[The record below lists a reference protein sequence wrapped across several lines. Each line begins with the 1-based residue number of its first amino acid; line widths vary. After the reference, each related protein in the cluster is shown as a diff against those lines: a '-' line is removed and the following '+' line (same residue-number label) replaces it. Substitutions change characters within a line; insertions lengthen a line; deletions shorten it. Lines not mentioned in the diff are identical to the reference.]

1 MSEVLDRKTYKDGET
16 IFREGEQGS
25 TAFVVQDGEVEIVRV
40 TDGVDRV
47 LGTIGKG
54 GIFGEMALI
63 DSKPRSATA
72 RASGH
77 ATIIVVSQAMFERKL
92 QQSDP
97 FIRSLLK
104 ILVETIRSQQRRD

>member
-25 TAFVVQDGEVEIVRV
+25 TAYVVQEGEVEIVRIV
-40 TDGVDRV
+40 DGVDRV
-47 LGTIGKG
+47 LGIVGKG

-63 DSKPRSATA
+63 DAKPRSATA
-72 RASGH
+72 RVRGH
-77 ATIIVVSQAMFERKL
+77 ATIIVVSQAMFDRKL
-92 QQSDP
+92 QRTDP

-104 ILVETIRSQQRRD
+104 ILVDTIRSQHRQD

>member
-25 TAFVVQDGEVEIVRV
+25 TAFVVQEGEVEIVKMI
-40 TDGVDRV
+40 DGVDRV

-63 DSKPRSATA
+63 DAKPRSATA

-77 ATIIVVSQAMFERKL
+77 ATIIVVTQAMFDRKL
-92 QQSDP
+92 QKTDP

-104 ILVETIRSQQRRD
+104 ILVDTIRSQQQA